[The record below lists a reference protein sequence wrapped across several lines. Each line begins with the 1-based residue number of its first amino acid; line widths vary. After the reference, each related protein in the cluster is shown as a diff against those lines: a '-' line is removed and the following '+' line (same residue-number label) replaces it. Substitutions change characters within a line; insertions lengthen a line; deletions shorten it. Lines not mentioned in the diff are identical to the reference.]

1 MKILNMLGVEA
12 ISYVDEE
19 NNSAGAT
26 VYDVVEGKSTV
37 YLIEGREFARIEG
50 SCTQTGGESGGKAT
64 AQREH
69 MGRRLPACVIV
80 PAA

>member
-1 MKILNMLGVEA
+1 VVERRFFVC
-12 ISYVDEE
+12 IPYVDEE
-19 NNSAGAT
+19 NNSDAAA

-50 SCTQTGGESGGKAT
+50 SCTQTAGESGGKAT

>member
-19 NNSAGAT
+19 NNSDGAA

-37 YLIEGREFARIEG
+37 YLIEGRGVR
-50 SCTQTGGESGGKAT
+50 QESANSLLT
-64 AQREH
+64 SVNR
-69 MGRRLPACVIV
+69 
-80 PAA
+80 